1 MCRGARL
8 LCFCLWVVQT
18 AASFLSLV
26 NILLGEG
33 IEVVVVGVVVSSPAG
48 PCSVVW
54 CLVSMSACAII
65 SVTGSVNPWMSVATN
80 TLP

>member
-1 MCRGARL
+1 M
-8 LCFCLWVVQT
+8 
-18 AASFLSLV
+18 FLSV
-26 NILLGEG
+26 GGANSCIISESCEYPAGGG
-33 IEVVVVGVVVSSPAG
+33 IEVVVVGVIVSSPAG

-65 SVTGSVNPWMSVATN
+65 SGTGSVNPWMSVATN